1 MLSRLNEF
9 LELFDYNAW
18 ANRTIFDAVA
28 QLPDDQYLRDLKS
41 SYGGIHGTL
50 AHLKSSYG
58 GIHGTLAHIV
68 WAEQLWLHRWL
79 GRPNPAVPQGE
90 DLRSLGEVRARW
102 EDVDAQRGRFVAGL
116 SEARLDDTRLVKP
129 SSGGEYVHSFR
140 QMFRHF
146 INHSSYHRGQIV
158 TFLRQ
163 LGAKPPSTD
172 LILYYRRRG

>member
-1 MLSRLNEF
+1 VLPHLLSRLNEF

-28 QLPDDQYLRDLKS
+28 QLSDDQYFRD
-41 SYGGIHGTL
+41 
-50 AHLKSSYG
+50 LKSSYG

-79 GRPNPAVPQGE
+79 GRPHPAVAQGA

-102 EDVDAQRGRFVAGL
+102 EEVEAERGRFVAGL

-129 SSGGEYVHSFR
+129 SSGGEYVHNFR

-158 TFLRQ
+158 TLLRQ

>member
-1 MLSRLNEF
+1 MPNVLSRVNEF

-18 ANRTIFDAVA
+18 ANRVIFDAVA
-28 QLPDDQYLRDLKS
+28 QLPDEQYFRDLKS
-41 SYGGIHGTL
+41 SCGGVHGTL
-50 AHLKSSYG
+50 C
-58 GIHGTLAHIV
+58 HIV

-79 GRPNPAVPQGE
+79 GKPNPAVPQGG
-90 DLRSLGEVRARW
+90 DLRSLAEVRSRW
-102 EDVDAQRGRFVAGL
+102 ETVDAERGSFVAAFT
-116 SEARLDDTRLVKP
+116 ENRLADTRLVKP
-129 SSGGEYVHSFR
+129 SSGGEYVHTFR

-158 TFLRQ
+158 TFIRQ

>member
-1 MLSRLNEF
+1 MQEF

-28 QLPDDQYLRDLKS
+28 KLPVEQYLRD
-41 SYGGIHGTL
+41 
-50 AHLKSSYG
+50 LKSSYG

-79 GRPNPAVPQGE
+79 GKPNPAVPQGA
-90 DLRSLGEVRARW
+90 DLKSLAEVRNRW
-102 EDVDAQRGRFVAGL
+102 EAVEAERGSFLAGFN
-116 SEARLDDTRLVKP
+116 ARRLEDTIRVKP
-129 SSGGEYVHSFR
+129 SSGGEFTHSFR

-158 TFLRQ
+158 TMLRQ
-163 LGAKPPSTD
+163 FGSKPPSTD
-172 LILYYRRRG
+172 LILYYRQ

>member
-1 MLSRLNEF
+1 VNEF

-18 ANRTIFDAVA
+18 ANRIIFHAVA
-28 QLPDDQYLRDLKS
+28 RLPEEQYLRDLKG

-50 AHLKSSYG
+50 AHV
-58 GIHGTLAHIV
+58 V
-68 WAEQLWLHRWL
+68 WAELLWLHRWMGKL
-79 GRPNPAVPQGE
+79 NPATADIAGLTLPELMG
-90 DLRSLGEVRARW
+90 RW
-102 EDVDAQRGRFVAGL
+102 EVVEQQRQQFFTGMN
-116 SEARLDDTRLVKP
+116 ETRLDETRVVKP
-129 SSGGEYVHSFR
+129 SSGGEYVHSYR

>member
-1 MLSRLNEF
+1 MNEF
-9 LELFDYNAW
+9 LELFAYNTW
-18 ANRTIFDAVA
+18 ANRTIFDALA
-28 QLPDDQYLRDLKS
+28 QLPAEQYLRD
-41 SYGGIHGTL
+41 
-50 AHLKSSYG
+50 LKSSYG

-79 GRPNPAVPQGE
+79 GRANPAVPQGT
-90 DLRSLGEVRARW
+90 DLQSLADVRERW
-102 EDVDAQRGRFVAGL
+102 EAVEVERGRFLGGFSAN
-116 SEARLDDTRLVKP
+116 RLEETRLVKP
-129 SSGGEYVHSFR
+129 SSGGEYIHTYR

-163 LGAKPPSTD
+163 LGVKPPSTD

>member
-1 MLSRLNEF
+1 VHEF

-28 QLPDDQYLRDLKS
+28 RLPDDQYFRDLKS

-50 AHLKSSYG
+50 C
-58 GIHGTLAHIV
+58 HIV

-79 GRPNPAVPQGE
+79 GKPNPVVAQGK
-90 DLRSLGEVRARW
+90 DLTSLADVRSRW
-102 EDVDAQRGRFVAGL
+102 EEVETDRGRFVAGMT
-116 SEARLDDTRLVKP
+116 EARLDDTKIVKP
-129 SSGGEYVHSFR
+129 SSGGEYLHSFR

-163 LGAKPPSTD
+163 LGTTPPSTD